1 MNSNIVLK
9 ERLICILNDVNFAEM
24 LRASHK
30 IDQYPYSRLLT
41 SNVRTKKD
49 SGKENI

>member
-1 MNSNIVLK
+1 MLK
-9 ERLICILNDVNFAEM
+9 ERLLCILNEVNFAEM

-41 SNVRTKKD
+41 SNVLTKKD
-49 SGKENI
+49 SGKEII